1 VVSTQS
7 FAYAANCEIAYIL
20 QKTALEILTQVD
32 PPSPTRAIAK
42 PHAQTTNHH
51 SPKDPHKALLQRTIQ
66 LHRNALHTLR
76 TELSHDD
83 ADALTYQQNKL
94 KQAQHN
100 LIESQ
105 TKQKKDKL
113 LANVISDNAD
123 DDASAGQN
131 IGSMWNNLKIYL
143 SFFHFF
149 AGTNPHSFTSL
160 PADTYSN
167 ASADN
172 RIWKSGPA
180 TLNPREHQ
188 SVDILIVQASL
199 NPPFFVWGL
208 VRPRDSEFLLHI
220 PNPQNISN
228 VRRKFTFGVKFLSS
242 LLRILR

>member
-94 KQAQHN
+94 KQAQHD

-131 IGSMWNNLKIYL
+131 IGSMLNVEPSQDIPFILSLLCRHKP

-149 AGTNPHSFTSL
+149 AGRHL
-160 PADTYSN
+160 LQ
-167 ASADN
+167 
-172 RIWKSGPA
+172 RIC
-180 TLNPREHQ
+180 
-188 SVDILIVQASL
+188 
-199 NPPFFVWGL
+199 
-208 VRPRDSEFLLHI
+208 
-220 PNPQNISN
+220 
-228 VRRKFTFGVKFLSS
+228 
-242 LLRILR
+242 